1 MKDNAWHWWQQA
13 LEAPKDIGK
22 SLPVSDGHPEQ
33 GFYRVRK
40 KNSAWEPVAIWIDDD
55 NWLALRSGKPVKA
68 DEIWTWACRNPI
80 TAEAYDRALAGGGWA
95 DDDPTVASM
104 IGHNVGDNDIAALR
118 DQIESAKQGAD
129 AYLDITT
136 EDEAAKAQSLRAR
149 MNELA
154 GVADKTREA
163 LKRPHLEAGK
173 AIDAEWMPLVK
184 EAKAIADSLRK
195 NIEVFKTAQ
204 LMELRRLELERQKL
218 DVAVTPP
225 ELPTIDATIKGSYGR
240 AATVKTR
247 QVVTGISDLGKLLQW
262 YAGDTRLQAFLLELA
277 QKDTD
282 QGIATVPGVTVE
294 EKAVIS

>member
-1 MKDNAWHWWQQA
+1 MTDAWHWWQQA
-13 LEAPKDIGK
+13 LEAPKEIGK
-22 SLPVSDGHPEQ
+22 SLPVSDGSPEQ
-33 GFYRVRK
+33 GFYKTRYK
-40 KNSAWEPVAIWIDDD
+40 GKPWEPVSIWTQDSE
-55 NWLALRSGKPVKA
+55 WFALRSGKPVDA
-68 DEIWTWACRNPI
+68 HEIWNWACRHPI
-80 TAEAYDRALAGGGWA
+80 THEAYERAVAGEGWA

-104 IGHNVGDNDIAALR
+104 IGHNVGDNDIDALR
-118 DQIESAKQGAD
+118 DQIELAKQGAD

-173 AIDAEWMPLVK
+173 AVDALYMPLVK

-204 LMELRRLELERQKL
+204 LLELRRLELERQKL